1 MKDKTILPLHEKKK
15 MQLVK
20 IHFKKLDLE
29 QTISAKKPVYVEGD
43 EIHVVAS
50 TKSFNNLL
58 DEYKASEKTV
68 VSTERKDFYL
78 DKDALNEAVEDC
90 VNSQIEKEE
99 IASLVVKHI
108 QKVLEG
114 GCIYYKPI
122 TRK

>member
-1 MKDKTILPLHEKKK
+1 

-20 IHFKKLDLE
+20 IHFKKLDVTK
-29 QTISAKKPVYVEGD
+29 TIEAKKPVYVEGD

-58 DEYKASEKTV
+58 DDYKASEKTV

-78 DKDALNEAVEDC
+78 DKDALNKAVKEC
-90 VNSQIEKEE
+90 VSAQIENEGV
-99 IASLVVKHI
+99 AALVVKHI

-122 TRK
+122 VRK

>member
-1 MKDKTILPLHEKKK
+1 

-20 IHFKKLDLE
+20 IHFKQLDVTK
-29 QTISAKKPVYVEGD
+29 TIESKKPVYVEGD

-68 VSTERKDFYL
+68 VSTERKDFFL
-78 DKDALNEAVEDC
+78 DKTALNDAVEEC
-90 VNSQIEKEE
+90 VTAQIDNKEVAE
-99 IASLVVKHI
+99 LVVKHI

-122 TRK
+122 IRK